1 MDGREILAHIKLD
14 ADLKNIPTV
23 IVSSSEVEADVGK
36 SYDLHANSY
45 VTKPIEFTA
54 FLKLV
59 QSINDYW
66 LTQSKFPPRRNPGAL
81 V

>member
-45 VTKPIEFTA
+45 VTKPMHFLA
-54 FLKLV
+54 FVQLV
-59 QSINDYW
+59 KSINDFW
-66 LTQSKFPPRRNPGAL
+66 LASAKGMPPRAASNS
-81 V
+81 